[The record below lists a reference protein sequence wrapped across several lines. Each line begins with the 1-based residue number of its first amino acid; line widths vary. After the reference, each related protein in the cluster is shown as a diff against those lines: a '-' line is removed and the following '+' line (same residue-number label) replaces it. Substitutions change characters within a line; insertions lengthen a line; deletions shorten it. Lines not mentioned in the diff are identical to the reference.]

1 MTDIGDLVHHLRNTP
16 VRDIVRAVERD
27 GFSLKRE
34 TATGARIYSHA
45 EGRLLDSQTSYGRLP
60 AATSDAIL
68 GTVFVYG
75 FWHLQ
80 RHWRDACPSLFSSQ
94 RDTF

>member
-34 TATGARIYSHA
+34 TATGAHLLTRGRTAYRYS
-45 EGRLLDSQTSYGRLP
+45 LP
-60 AATSDAIL
+60 R
-68 GTVFVYG
+68 
-75 FWHLQ
+75 WQ
-80 RHWRDACPSLFSSQ
+80 
-94 RDTF
+94 